1 MSARRGF
8 ALLLVLAGTLVVLA
22 GTTLAIA
29 LLLDTRRHL
38 AATASDDHLLD
49 ALVAGEQL
57 SLQWLRSHAHAVVL
71 SPDDGS
77 IALINDR
84 WRCQQG
90 DGELTVQLYDACS
103 MIPARCAGVSGNLR
117 TALPPGWSGVVLPDI
132 PFDLQSEPSDWLET
146 IALPH
151 EFSRFPIAS
160 NSAPVVDWSTMGTI
174 VRGPQPDD
182 HRTARAGLAMIV
194 SPHSDGGINL
204 NTAPESVLRSA
215 FQLAGLGGVDEILQR
230 RRRGLTITAAPE
242 VPSQAVGFRFV
253 TTSKH
258 WNAHITAQW
267 NATRRSW
274 WVVIT
279 GNPMEWRIVQRH
291 DADR

>member
-1 MSARRGF
+1 MRSRRGF

-22 GTTLAIA
+22 GATLAIA

-38 AATASDDHLLD
+38 AVTATDDHLLD

-57 SLQWLRSHAHAVVL
+57 SLQWLRSHAHEVML
-71 SPDDGS
+71 SPDDGAIS
-77 IALINDR
+77 LINDR

-103 MIPARCAGVSGNLR
+103 MIPARCAGPDGNLR
-117 TALPPGWSGVVLPDI
+117 IALPPAWSGVVLPDF
-132 PFDLQSEPSDWLET
+132 PADLQSEPSDWLEMV
-146 IALPH
+146 ALSP
-151 EFSRFPIAS
+151 EFSRFPVAAKA
-160 NSAPVVDWSTMGTI
+160 APVVEWSTMGTI
-174 VRGPQPDD
+174 VSAPLAD
-182 HRTARAGLAMIV
+182 HHTTARLGLAMIV
-194 SPHSDGGINL
+194 SPHSGGGINL
-204 NTAPESVLRSA
+204 NTAPESLLRPA
-215 FQLAGLGGVDEILQR
+215 FQLAGFGGVDEILQR
-230 RRRGLTITAAPE
+230 RRRGLAITAAPE
-242 VPSQAVGFRFV
+242 APSPATRFRFV
-253 TTSKH
+253 TTSKQ

-267 NATRRSW
+267 NATKRSW